1 MPTSSP
7 TPPSLAP
14 AGPPQIPRIE
24 LLGLTRRLPSGE
36 RELTIVDA
44 VDLAITAGEFVA
56 VLGPSGSGKSTLLAL
71 MAGLDR
77 PTAGEVRI
85 DGRPISALSE
95 DELALLRRHKIGFV
109 FQSFQLLGNLTAR
122 ENVLLPAELLGL
134 ADPLG
139 RADELLAAVGLSD
152 RGHHYPS
159 QLSGGEQQRVALARA
174 FAARPPIL
182 LADEPTGN
190 LDAATGRKVLE
201 LMTELRRR
209 EGTTL
214 VLVTHDPAVAALAD
228 RQIHLLDGRIE
239 RTTGES
245 TGMRGTGAGAGTA
258 AAPGAGA
265 EEEAARVAAEA
276 AETAAGAA
284 EAVPETAAAASPAA
298 APVGSGVR

>member
-1 MPTSSP
+1 MPTASP
-7 TPPSLAP
+7 SATATLPPP
-14 AGPPQIPRIE
+14 VPRIE
-24 LLGLTRRLPSGE
+24 LIRLTRRLPSGG

-44 VDLAITAGEFVA
+44 VDLAIPAGEFVA

-77 PTAGEVRI
+77 PTSGEVRI
-85 DGRPISALSE
+85 DGQPISGLSE
-95 DELALLRRHKIGFV
+95 DELALLRRRKIGFV

-122 ENVLLPAELLGL
+122 ENVLLPAELRGL
-134 ADPLG
+134 PDPPG
-139 RADELLAAVGLSD
+139 RADELLAAVGLAD

-190 LDAATGRKVLE
+190 LDGATGRIVLD

-239 RTTGES
+239 RATV
-245 TGMRGTGAGAGTA
+245 
-258 AAPGAGA
+258 AAPG
-265 EEEAARVAAEA
+265 
-276 AETAAGAA
+276 TAD
-284 EAVPETAAAASPAA
+284 PAA
-298 APVGSGVR
+298 PSPPSPPSPDIPADAVRADSPVAVAGR